1 MDPTVKNPA
10 DNSSNAMTAYRGVE
24 PERAAIMAKN
34 IMTGDVVAVAPHTSA
49 QDIARLLSKH
59 GFSAVPV
66 VDDRKIVGIVTEDD
80 LLRREEL
87 GTGPKHC
94 VVGSADPACV
104 KSHGLCA
111 RDVMTP
117 DVVIVAE
124 EAPLAE
130 LAELMESRRIK
141 CVPVA
146 RGGTLAGIVCRADI
160 VRALAARPEG
170 SHGPLVC
177 DDDIV
182 RFKVIETLMGMPG
195 AGGWLTD
202 VSVSKGVVAL
212 SGAVQDENVREPSR
226 RAIEK
231 IPCVIAVDDHRSVLQ
246 PY

>member
-10 DNSSNAMTAYRGVE
+10 DNGSNAMAAYRGVE
-24 PERAAIMAKN
+24 PGRAAIMAKN
-34 IMTGDVVAVAPHTSA
+34 IMTGDVVTVGPHTNA

-66 VDDRKIVGIVTEDD
+66 VDDRKVVGIVTEDD

-94 VVGSADPACV
+94 VVGSADPVCV

-117 DVVIVAE
+117 NVVTVAE

-130 LAELMESRRIK
+130 IAELMESRRIK

-146 RGGTLAGIVCRADI
+146 REGTLVGIVCRADI

-202 VSVSKGVVAL
+202 VSVSKGVVSL
-212 SGAVQDENVREPSR
+212 FGAVQDENVREPSR

>member
-1 MDPTVKNPA
+1 MNPTVKSPA
-10 DNSSNAMTAYRGVE
+10 DKSSNEIMGCVE
-24 PERAAIMAKN
+24 LERAAIMAKN
-34 IMTGDVVAVAPHTSA
+34 IMTGEVVTVDPHTSA

-80 LLRREEL
+80 LLRRDEL
-87 GTGPKHC
+87 GTSPKHC
-94 VVGSADPACV
+94 VVGSADPVCV

-117 DVVIVAE
+117 NVVTVAE
-124 EAPLAE
+124 ETPLAE
-130 LAELMESRRIK
+130 IAELMESRRIK

-146 RGGTLAGIVCRADI
+146 RAGGLVGIVCRADI

-182 RFKVIETLMGMPG
+182 RFKVIEILMGMPG
-195 AGGWLTD
+195 ASGWLTN

-212 SGAVQDENVREPSR
+212 SGAVEDENVREPSR
-226 RAIEK
+226 RAIEN
-231 IPCVIAVDDHRSVLQ
+231 IPCVIAVDDHRSILQ